1 MKKADR
7 MHWMRTAALFAA
19 ALAVMA
25 GTSCSGKRAGN
36 GIEASG
42 TIEAVDVNLA
52 SEAAGK
58 VLEVKV
64 DEGAQVRTGDV
75 LALIDHASLDIELR
89 QAEGGADLARAQLDL
104 LVKGARKEDIAQA
117 EEQLRQAE
125 TDLKTAENDRRRMVE
140 LEKTGS
146 VTTKQREDAES
157 RSEVMKARRN
167 AAGEALARVRKLA
180 RPEEIRAAEARL
192 TQAEAMTALLKKRI
206 SDCAITSPLT
216 GTVTSRP
223 VEPGEF
229 VGVGTTVLT
238 ISRLDRVHV
247 MIYVTELELGS
258 VKLGDP
264 VDVSIDSMPGRKFEG
279 KVTYISPEAEFTP
292 KNVQTRDDRV
302 KLVFGV
308 KVEIP
313 NPDGHLKPGLPADA
327 VIRSA
332 R

>member
-1 MKKADR
+1 M
-7 MHWMRTAALFAA
+7 FAA
-19 ALAVMA
+19 MLAVMA
-25 GTSCSGKRAGN
+25 GTSCSGKRDRT

-42 TIEAVDVNLA
+42 TIEAIDVDLA

-64 DEGAQVRTGDV
+64 DEGTPVKAGDV

-117 EEQLRQAE
+117 EEQLSQAE

-157 RSEVMKARRN
+157 RCEVMKARRN
-167 AAGEALARVRKLA
+167 AVGEALARVRKLA

-192 TQAEAMTALLKKRI
+192 AQAEAMAALLKKRI
-206 SDCAITSPLT
+206 SDSTIVSPLT
-216 GTVTSRP
+216 GTVTNRP

-229 VGVGTTVLT
+229 VGIGTTVLT
-238 ISRLDRVHV
+238 ISRLDLVHV
-247 MIYVTELELGS
+247 MIYVTEIELGS
-258 VKLGDP
+258 VRIGDA

-279 KVTYISPEAEFTP
+279 KVTYISPQAEFTP

-327 VIRSA
+327 VIRTA